1 MKWSVLYR
9 GPLVSCN
16 YACPYCPFAK
26 SAMDRAGLADD
37 ARKLERFRAW
47 VADQRDVG
55 IELLFTPWGEAAIH
69 RHYQDAMAALSHEP
83 HVARV
88 AIQTNLS
95 GSLAWLDGA
104 RPGVVGLWA
113 TYHPGEVERARFLD
127 ACARARSAGA
137 RLSVGVVGLPGH
149 VGEVE
154 AVREALPPEVYVWV
168 NAVKRIP
175 YAPGERARLQ
185 AVDPL
190 FGLNVAAHP
199 SLGHACAAGETS
211 FAVDGD
217 GVARR
222 CHFVPEPIG
231 NIHDRSFRDALRPR
245 RCPNE
250 TCGCH
255 IGYVHLKRL
264 GLRPLFGA
272 GLMER
277 IPESW
282 GRPLGPE
289 ESGLS

>member
-1 MKWSVLYR
+1 MKWWVLYR

-26 SAMDRAGLADD
+26 SAMERAALADD
-37 ARKLERFRAW
+37 ARKLERFAGW
-47 VADQRDVG
+47 VVRQSDV
-55 IELLFTPWGEAAIH
+55 EVSLLFTPWGEAAVH

-95 GSLAWLDGA
+95 GSLAWLDRA

-113 TYHPGEVERARFLD
+113 TYHPGQVERARFLD

-149 VGEVE
+149 VGEAE
-154 AVREALPPEVYVWV
+154 AVREALPEDVYVWV
-168 NAVKRIP
+168 NAVKRHAYGP
-175 YAPGERARLQ
+175 VERARLQ
-185 AVDPL
+185 TVDPL
-190 FGLNVAAHP
+190 FGLNLEAHS
-199 SLGHACAAGETS
+199 SLGRACAAGETS

-231 NIHDRSFRDALRPR
+231 NIHDPAFRDGLRPR
-245 RCPNE
+245 PCPNGS
-250 TCGCH
+250 CGCH

-264 GLRPLFGA
+264 GLHALFGG

-289 ESGLS
+289 ECGLS